1 MQCTGISVFY
11 SSNDQ
16 TLEQFIKS
24 PQAETPRGQLVINL
38 VDEHTWSDEYKLQ
51 VSFDTDE
58 NLQLSICHKT
68 FLPDSPLVIP
78 RDTGL
83 VLSVQG
89 VERAIRAH
97 IRGSQLS
104 IENSIRILQDTA
116 NNLQR
121 VFDRIDTDKA
131 RAAID
136 ATFPKEFNLVPI
148 VSTDKELYAFH
159 HSNDNDEGPI
169 FVARK
174 VDGEFTG
181 GAARINCSVFR
192 WFQTEN
198 GMLIDQRIGM
208 FWATLAM
215 AFAARKLRISE
226 KTLYCINVC
235 TNEKPFGTLEG
246 SVPTSVQLGIVRKS
260 STITVKFEDDG
271 LPTKAYVNN

>member
-1 MQCTGISVFY
+1 MKCAGISVG
-11 SSNDQ
+11 SSSKDAR
-16 TLEQFIKS
+16 TFEQFIES
-24 PQAETPRGQLVINL
+24 PQAESPLGELFIALVK
-38 VDEHTWSDEYKLQ
+38 ETAWSSAYEVYA
-51 VSFDTDE
+51 
-58 NLQLSICHKT
+58 SIDGESSWLTIYHKT
-68 FLPDSPLVIP
+68 LLPDRSLAIP
-78 RDTGL
+78 RDTGQ
-83 VLSVQG
+83 VLSVQE
-89 VERAIRAH
+89 VEKAVRAH
-97 IRGSQLS
+97 LKNCEKS
-104 IENSIRILQDTA
+104 IWPIVSILQDRAHT
-116 NNLQR
+116 LQR
-121 VFDRIDTDKA
+121 ALEDIDTDKA
-131 RAAID
+131 KAAIV
-136 ATFPKEFNLVPI
+136 AAFHEEANLVPI
-148 VSTDKELYAFH
+148 ISTDKELYAFH